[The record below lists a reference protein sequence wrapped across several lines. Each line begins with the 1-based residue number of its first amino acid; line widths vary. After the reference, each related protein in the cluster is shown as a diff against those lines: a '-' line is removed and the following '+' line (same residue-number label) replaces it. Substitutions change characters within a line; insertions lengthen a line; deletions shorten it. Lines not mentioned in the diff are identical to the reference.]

1 MYFKIVVIERL
12 FYQNIKFLTNL
23 GPNLGEMENYIS
35 EANIDWLA
43 DQSEGTRKFCEKGEK
58 GLTTIVF
65 TNPQFFIISIDP
77 TNVLSTNSLLTLDY
91 VLQKSNLQ
99 PVFVGNISNEM
110 VFEQNNCLI

>member
-43 DQSEGTRKFCEKGEK
+43 DQSVR
-58 GLTTIVF
+58 
-65 TNPQFFIISIDP
+65 N
-77 TNVLSTNSLLTLDY
+77 
-91 VLQKSNLQ
+91 
-99 PVFVGNISNEM
+99 
-110 VFEQNNCLI
+110 

>member
-43 DQSEGTRKFCEKGEK
+43 DQSVGTRKFCEKGEEK
-58 GLTTIVF
+58 ESTTIVF
-65 TNPQFFIISIDP
+65 
-77 TNVLSTNSLLTLDY
+77 Y
-91 VLQKSNLQ
+91 
-99 PVFVGNISNEM
+99 
-110 VFEQNNCLI
+110 